1 MPDVPPVCHENME
14 FKRVYTICRHGF
26 REQTMALVNI
36 DSVIRNLLQKLE
48 KLSPPQGI
56 ELLSYK
62 RNRSISVLVRG
73 DNTFLVRERGYRE
86 EEQVV
91 AKEDLQKQLKLLI
104 KYEFPRSRKIRMYQI
119 DTPMEL
125 EKVRKKL

>member
-1 MPDVPPVCHENME
+1 
-14 FKRVYTICRHGF
+14 
-26 REQTMALVNI
+26 MALVNI
-36 DSVIRNLLQKLE
+36 DSVIRNLLHKLE

-62 RNRSISVLVRG
+62 RNRSIAVLLRA

-86 EEQVV
+86 EEQVIEK
-91 AKEDLQKQLKLLI
+91 AGLQKHLKSLI

-119 DTPMEL
+119 DDPADL
-125 EKVRKKL
+125 EKALKKL